1 MTNPRH
7 EPLYDVHPVTGA
19 SIEVFFV
26 DRALETFG
34 RCGAGWFWWSRRRG
48 FPPEGAASGPF
59 PTSDAAYRHATK
71 TAAPFPPS
79 VCPGIHCSNAP
90 APPPTDAPTYG
101 PLGDLFLS
109 ALCGENDSAKHSR
122 AGITA
127 TGNAR
132 FVDGIR
138 NGFVPLPHVA

>member
-7 EPLYDVHPVTGA
+7 EPLYDVYPVTGA

-26 DRALETFG
+26 DRALEAFG
-34 RCGAGWFWWSRRRG
+34 RCGAGWFWSSRRRG

-59 PTSDAAYRHATK
+59 PTSYAAYRHATK
-71 TAAPFPPS
+71 TAAPFPRPS
-79 VCPGIHCSNAP
+79 VRASIAP
-90 APPPTDAPTYG
+90 THPLHPPTPLPT
-101 PLGDLFLS
+101 PLRDLVLS

-132 FVDGIR
+132 CVAGIR